1 LTPTLTTREL
11 ILDTASA
18 LITRE
23 GIGKLTLDRVARD
36 AGISK
41 GGLLYH
47 YSTKEQ
53 LIVDLVATLVARF
66 DQKLADRATSGPG
79 GKTRAFVEATANAGA
94 GTLEVLLAALSS
106 DPALLDPLRRQYRT

>member
-66 DQKLADRATSGPG
+66 KSWRIGRPPG
-79 GKTRAFVEATANAGA
+79 QVGRREP
-94 GTLEVLLAALSS
+94 LSKPRPMREQEPWKYCWPPF
-106 DPALLDPLRRQYRT
+106 PAIPRC